1 MANSFSSD
9 GETVTARWREAMGIH
24 PDCERAQPGH
34 TLGCIVFYLLLFACA
49 VIMIY
54 GMLRGR

>member
-1 MANSFSSD
+1 M
-9 GETVTARWREAMGIH
+9 TARWREAMGIH